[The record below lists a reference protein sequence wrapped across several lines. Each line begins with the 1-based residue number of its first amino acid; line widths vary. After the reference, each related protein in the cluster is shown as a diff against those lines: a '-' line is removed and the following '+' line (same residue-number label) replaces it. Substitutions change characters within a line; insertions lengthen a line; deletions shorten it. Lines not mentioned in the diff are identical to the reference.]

1 MKNFWAANEKENK
14 KSSEKGQN
22 AQVGRLCQ
30 ASRIQEKSCGKK
42 PHIFYILIQARLEI
56 ILDRACTLGDVL

>member
-1 MKNFWAANEKENK
+1 M
-14 KSSEKGQN
+14 
-22 AQVGRLCQ
+22 GRLCQ

-56 ILDRACTLGDVL
+56 ILDRACTLGDVLLNWIHFLKCEDVGDLS

>member
-1 MKNFWAANEKENK
+1 M
-14 KSSEKGQN
+14 
-22 AQVGRLCQ
+22 GRLCQ